1 LSLALLSV
9 AVSLSPDAVALLELD
24 RAAVARGEVWR
35 VVSGHWTHWSLAHL
49 VWDVI
54 PFAALGA
61 MCEVLDRRRFGLGLV
76 ISSVLI
82 SLSVISLQ
90 PEIDVYRGLS
100 GLDSALLVLL
110 AVSLIRAPGPAGWP
124 IRIAALAVL
133 AAFVGKIAFELLT
146 GRALF
151 VPDTAAG
158 VVTVPLAH
166 VVGAIV
172 GLALALTGGQ
182 RGPSGVLSGAR
193 RSRRRSSAGLPAQ
206 PDSSWGRHRRGPSA
220 RGAPLRASRTSAP
233 CARPRRP
240 SSPGTPRSR
249 PPACRGA

>member
-1 LSLALLSV
+1 MRPVCSLSLALLSV
-9 AVSLSPDAVALLELD
+9 AASLSPDAAALLELD
-24 RAAVARGEVWR
+24 RAAAARGEVWR

-54 PFAALGA
+54 PFAALA
-61 MCEVLDRRRFGLGLV
+61 VMCEVLDRRRFGLCLV
-76 ISSVLI
+76 VSSVLI

-124 IRIAALAVL
+124 IRIAALAML

-151 VPDTAAG
+151 VPDAAAG
-158 VVTVPLAH
+158 VVTVSLAH
-166 VVGAIV
+166 VVGAAV
-172 GLALALTGGQ
+172 GLVLALTGSQ
-182 RGPSGVLSGAR
+182 RE
-193 RSRRRSSAGLPAQ
+193 
-206 PDSSWGRHRRGPSA
+206 
-220 RGAPLRASRTSAP
+220 RASQSNISTVRATSPAFI
-233 CARPRRP
+233 ARNASFTSSSLPRRVII
-240 SSPGTPRSR
+240 SSSLRR
-249 PPACRGA
+249 PWR